1 MTYRTAPFSLTL
13 NDPYPRFQG
22 HAIFDAEYLRND
34 TKNCYGNSLQLVLC
48 YKHDCFLT
56 LWFIEHVISEILF
69 KLKNF

>member
-48 YKHDCFLT
+48 
-56 LWFIEHVISEILF
+56 
-69 KLKNF
+69 